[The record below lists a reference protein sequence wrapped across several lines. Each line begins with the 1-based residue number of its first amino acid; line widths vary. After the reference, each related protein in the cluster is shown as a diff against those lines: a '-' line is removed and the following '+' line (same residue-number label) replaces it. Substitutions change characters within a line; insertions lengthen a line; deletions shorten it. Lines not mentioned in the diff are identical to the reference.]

1 MSHFHQALAR
11 DTVLVVAAVWT
22 LIAPA
27 SAQTPTASLSLD
39 AAIAQAQRVNPTI
52 AAARLKRATDQVGVD
67 VARERPNPEFRADLE
82 RETPRYAY
90 SLGLP
95 VETGG
100 KRRRRIELSQ
110 ATTVVSDAELVRVM
124 VEIRV
129 AVRRAYFSR
138 VEAETRLSLLQE
150 LQDLAVRVVAAA
162 QDRFAAGSAPR
173 LEVLQADLA
182 RAEAENQAIAA
193 GGTVAAARAQLNALL
208 ALPQDAVLSLV
219 TPFDVGPPASRSD
232 LLGRAQSTNVEIAV
246 FDRRLDEQRS
256 RIALAAAMQV
266 PDVTPEAAI
275 TRGNEPGFG
284 TGWRVGVSVAVPI
297 FTRHRAGMRLE
308 EAALAQLTAER
319 DATVARIT
327 GEATAAVAIANAQ
340 REQYLRYRDAIVPQ
354 AIAVEQL
361 ADDSYRLGRTGIAA
375 YLQALQASREVRL
388 RMVQAAADY
397 QSALAELER
406 TIGVPLP

>member
-1 MSHFHQALAR
+1 MPRFHRVLAR
-11 DTVLVVAAVWT
+11 DTVVAVAAAWT

-27 SAQTPTASLSLD
+27 WAQTATAPLSLD
-39 AAIAQAQRVNPTI
+39 AAIAQAQRINPTI
-52 AAARLKRATDQVGVD
+52 AAARLRRATAQVAVD
-67 VARERPNPEFRADLE
+67 VARERPNPEFRTELE
-82 RETPRYAY
+82 RETPTRAY

-110 ATTVVSDAELVRVM
+110 ATTVVSDAELLRAM

-129 AVRRAYFSR
+129 AVRQAYFSR
-138 VEAETRLSLLQE
+138 VEAETRRSLLQE
-150 LQDLAVRVVAAA
+150 LQDLAARLVAAA
-162 QDRFAAGSAPR
+162 QARFDAGSAPR
-173 LEVLQADLA
+173 LEVLQAELA
-182 RAEAENQAIAA
+182 RAEAENQAVAA
-193 GGTVAAARAQLNALL
+193 GGAVAAAGAQLNALL
-208 ALPQDAVLSLV
+208 ALPSDAVWSLV
-219 TPFDVGPPASRSD
+219 TPFDVGPPASGSE

-246 FDRRLDEQRS
+246 FDRQLDEQRS

-275 TRGNEPGFG
+275 TRGNEPEFG

-297 FTRHRAGMRLE
+297 FTRHRAGVRLE

-319 DATVARIT
+319 DAAVARIT
-327 GEATAAVAIANAQ
+327 GAATAAAAIANAQ
-340 REQYLRYRDAIVPQ
+340 REQYLRYRDVIVPQ

-406 TIGVPLP
+406 AIGAPLP